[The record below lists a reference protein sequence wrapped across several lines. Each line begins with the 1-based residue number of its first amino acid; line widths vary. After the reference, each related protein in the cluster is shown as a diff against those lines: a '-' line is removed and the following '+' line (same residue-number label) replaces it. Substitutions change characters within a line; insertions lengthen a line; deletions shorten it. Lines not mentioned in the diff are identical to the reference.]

1 MALLSDLFGV
11 TGQPLPQTFESP
23 TDELM
28 RRALELNKTA
38 PVMQGITISRPD
50 MPDMVQRALGPEA
63 TTGGWE
69 PTVASAAVP
78 QPAPQVA
85 PAPAPQPQA
94 VSRPI
99 ALPPLNQAAAAAVPQ
114 REPSFMDRMAAFAG
128 GYQNGGLIGAIANAA
143 QGPDKA
149 MQLENQTAQL
159 LAGRLGVTPT
169 EALALAKRPDIMQ
182 QLLPVLTNKGRKTAV
197 INGRLV
203 DEQTGQ
209 IIADFSDTNRQGP
222 EIKSLKNAD
231 GEDVNFVYDAQQKK
245 WVPLDMGG
253 TAPAVGQPPQ
263 GAQPAIPP
271 PPPGVNKAE
280 WRKGYTSEIAK
291 STAAANAAL
300 PGAIAQTERLISSIE
315 AVEKDPQLNKV
326 IGPIDAN
333 TPTILPASKRVES
346 RLNEIEKQSFMQAFE
361 SLKGAGA
368 ITEQEGKAAQQSL
381 NRLSARDVS
390 EADYRKA
397 LAEFKANVKTML
409 DTAKVKAGR
418 MAPEQAAARRE
429 ARAAIQSGAPANL
442 VIQRLQENGI
452 DGEGL

>member
-11 TGQPLPQTFESP
+11 TGQPLPQSFESP

-28 RRALELNKTA
+28 RRALKLNENA

-50 MPDMVQRALGPEA
+50 MPDMVNKALGPQP
-63 TTGGWE
+63 TVGGWE
-69 PTVASAAVP
+69 PTVTQAPTPAPAP
-78 QPAPQVA
+78 QPAPQ
-85 PAPAPQPQA
+85 PQPQA

-99 ALPPLNQAAAAAVPQ
+99 ALPPLNQAAASAVPQ
-114 REPSFMDRMAAFAG
+114 REPTFMDRMAAFAS
-128 GYQNGGLIGAIANAA
+128 GYQGGGLIGAIANAA

-149 MQLENQTAQL
+149 VQLENQTAQL

-245 WVPLDMGG
+245 WVPLDMGSAAA
-253 TAPAVGQPPQ
+253 APAQPSP
-263 GAQPAIPP
+263 GAQPAIPA

-300 PGAIAQTERLISSIE
+300 PGAIAQTERLIASID

-381 NRLSARDVS
+381 NRLAARDVS

-418 MAPEQAAARRE
+418 MTQDQAAARRE
-429 ARAAIQSGAPANL
+429 ARDAIQRGAPANL
-442 VIQRLQENGI
+442 VMQRLQENGI
-452 DGEGL
+452 DGAGL